1 MRGKNP
7 LLHNPFPLDRNIYP
21 YHGEGDQGSEV
32 DEMKQQESED
42 LNSQVEPEV
51 AEVEDIEALKQAL
64 AEEKKKAEANLA
76 NWQRAQADFI
86 NYKRRSEQEK
96 EEIGKFANTMLMLNL
111 LPILDDLERAFTST
125 PPQMA
130 KLTWLDGIR
139 LIERK
144 LRASLEA
151 QGLSQIKALGEPF
164 DPKFHE
170 AAMHGKGKE
179 GIVIEELQKG
189 YMLHDRVIRPTMV
202 VVGNG
207 EEEKEE

>member
-1 MRGKNP
+1 MKQ
-7 LLHNPFPLDRNIYP
+7 
-21 YHGEGDQGSEV
+21 QGSEEGQTNEV
-32 DEMKQQESED
+32 E
-42 LNSQVEPEV
+42 QVV

-64 AEEKKKAEANLA
+64 AEEKEKAEGYLA

-96 EEIGKFANTMLMLNL
+96 EEISKFANSLLMLNL
-111 LPILDDLERAFTST
+111 LPVLDDLERAFAST
-125 PPQMA
+125 PHHLA
-130 KLTWLDGIR
+130 NLTWVDGIR

-144 LRASLEA
+144 LQASLEA
-151 QGLSQIKALGEPF
+151 QGLSLIKAIGEPF
-164 DPKFHE
+164 DPQLHE
-170 AAMHGKGKE
+170 AAMHSKGKE

-189 YMLHDRVIRPTMV
+189 YKLHDRVIRPTMV